1 MHINSILMSI
11 AYCNLYC
18 VPSPSNIYLY
28 NTHYLYI
35 FINNMLLIPEL
46 HLLKQF
52 SYFEL

>member
-11 AYCNLYC
+11 AYCNVYC

-28 NTHYLYI
+28 NTHILLIYI
-35 FINNMLLIPEL
+35 KNMLLIPEL